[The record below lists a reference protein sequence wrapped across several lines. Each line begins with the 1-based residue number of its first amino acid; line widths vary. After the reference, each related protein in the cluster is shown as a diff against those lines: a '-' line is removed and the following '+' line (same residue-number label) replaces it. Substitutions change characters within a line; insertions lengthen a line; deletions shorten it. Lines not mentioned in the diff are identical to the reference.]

1 MSQLRHPNI
10 VLFFGAGQDDE
21 GGPFIVSEFLTRG
34 TLRAV
39 LANQT
44 KYRSLSW
51 SLRVNMCLDVAAG
64 MAFLHSRKP
73 QMLHRDLKSDNILL
87 DERFTAKVADF
98 GSIKTT
104 VFNQGLIKPTR
115 TATMDDNTSSIT
127 ATLGVGTPLWTAPE
141 VVLATNFFVLFYF
154 LFMIF
159 KMFFSM
165 HIGQSGQ
172 VWNRSIWSPR

>member
-127 ATLGVGTPLWTAPE
+127 ATLGVGTKFAS
-141 VVLATNFFVLFYF
+141 FVTLR
-154 LFMIF
+154 
-159 KMFFSM
+159 M
-165 HIGQSGQ
+165 HGSQYTF
-172 VWNRSIWSPR
+172 